1 MADNILNKEI
11 HFSRKDKYPEKRSL
25 NLCQLNEDP
34 HKTAKTWGLFAVY
47 LVCLALFANFA
58 VMKPLQ
64 KINQLEASYNQEQQ
78 TLSTMQNA
86 NADYEQV
93 RAEYSH
99 YGNGYLNDQEAV
111 LQDRLD
117 MIDVIE
123 SQLLNQGA
131 LAGVNITGNTAEL
144 TIDSEKLGNVSGIVA
159 QLEQSDIVSYVTVST
174 STNDGTVDG
183 TVDTSGTVLST
194 MTIVFKDVAVD
205 NSNAAA
211 DAAASPSAT
220 EEAAQ

>member
-25 NLCQLNEDP
+25 NLCHLNENP

-64 KINQLEASYNQEQQ
+64 KINQLEASYNQQQQ

-111 LQDRLD
+111 LEDRLD

-174 STNDGTVDG
+174 STNDGA
-183 TVDTSGTVLST
+183 VDTSGTVLST

-211 DAAASPSAT
+211 DAASSPSAT

>member
-25 NLCQLNEDP
+25 NLCHLNENP

-64 KINQLEASYNQEQQ
+64 KINQLEASYNQQQQ
-78 TLSTMQNA
+78 TLSKMQNA

-111 LQDRLD
+111 LEDRLD

-174 STNDGTVDG
+174 STNDGAE
-183 TVDTSGTVLST
+183 DTSGTVLST

>member
-25 NLCQLNEDP
+25 NLCHLNENP

-64 KINQLEASYNQEQQ
+64 KINQLEASYNQQQQ

-111 LQDRLD
+111 LEDRLD

-174 STNDGTVDG
+174 STNDGAE
-183 TVDTSGTVLST
+183 DTSGTVLST

>member
-25 NLCQLNEDP
+25 NLCRLNENP

-64 KINQLEASYNQEQQ
+64 KINQLEASYNQQQQ
-78 TLSTMQNA
+78 TLSKMQNA

-111 LQDRLD
+111 LEDRLD

-174 STNDGTVDG
+174 STNDGAE
-183 TVDTSGTVLST
+183 DTSGTVLST